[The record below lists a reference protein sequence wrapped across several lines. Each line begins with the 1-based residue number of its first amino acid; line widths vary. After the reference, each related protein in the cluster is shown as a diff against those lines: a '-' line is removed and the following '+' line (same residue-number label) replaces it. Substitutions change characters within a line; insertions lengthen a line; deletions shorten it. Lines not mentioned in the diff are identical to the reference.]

1 MIMIMIII
9 TCCDDGYTMMMGGS
23 PSPPPSSHNI
33 KKSAAD
39 AWIDEQLQR
48 HLFFGQS
55 AKRAEVDATLSDG
68 TRVRKGDVIGFHYG
82 R

>member
-1 MIMIMIII
+1 MMTVIII
-9 TCCDDGYTMMMGGS
+9 TCCDDGYNDDGGHHRHR
-23 PSPPPSSHNI
+23 PHHNI

>member
-1 MIMIMIII
+1 MMIMIII
-9 TCCDDGYTMMMGGS
+9 TCCDDGYNDDGGVTIATALITY
-23 PSPPPSSHNI
+23 I

-55 AKRAEVDATLSDG
+55 AKRAEGDATLSDG